1 MMFPAF
7 VSKMSHSWSDFVSRK
22 TYICIIFCNCNKNK
36 QFVVVVVIFDV
47 FVFVVSVVWSGVRSW
62 GNDSKLWGHEAKL
75 YDVWF
80 SDPLPMGSQAGNLSR
95 LFGESPQRQSESTP
109 LSFSLS
115 LLSLYLRFGLVSGVK
130 S

>member
-1 MMFPAF
+1 
-7 VSKMSHSWSDFVSRK
+7 MSHSWSDFLSRK

-109 LSFSLS
+109 LSLSLSFSLS